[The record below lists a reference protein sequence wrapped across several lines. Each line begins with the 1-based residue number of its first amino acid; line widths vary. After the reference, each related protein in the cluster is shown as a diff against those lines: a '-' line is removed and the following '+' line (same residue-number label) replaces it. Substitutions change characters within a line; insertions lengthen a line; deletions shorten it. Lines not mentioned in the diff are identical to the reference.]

1 MLFFIQWLPVE
12 KKALLTVVFITVL
25 LFSAIVVTQFATSGA
40 ATSFPTLKYTGHPII
55 SIHSPLDN
63 ETYSSNDVPLGF
75 TITRPEIGVSWITNW
90 TESSGEVLKNKLS
103 HVSIVIDEKL
113 YRTIEADNDLS
124 SPFSYYEN
132 LTNLEDGAHNLI
144 IIAYCDGLEVEI
156 HGAWARYLPYDV
168 SSDLIAFTVDATSPF
183 ISILSPENDSY
194 ESTGYPLDMTLNFTV
209 NEPVSQLTYSLDG
222 HTNVTVAGNTTLTG
236 LSIGVHNVT
245 VYATDNV
252 GNIGFETI
260 TFTIA
265 EPEPEP
271 FPTIIVVASIV
282 SVAVVGIGLLIYF
295 KKRKR

>member
-1 MLFFIQWLPVE
+1 VK
-12 KKALLTVVFITVL
+12 KKALFTAAFISVL
-25 LFSAIVVTQFATSGA
+25 LFSAIVVTQFAKSGA

-63 ETYSSNDVPLGF
+63 ETYSSNDVPLRF
-75 TITRPEIGVSWITNW
+75 TITRPEIGEMWITNW
-90 TESSGEVLKNKLS
+90 TEPSGEVLKNKLS

-124 SPFSYYEN
+124 SPFSCYEN

-168 SSDLIAFTVDATSPF
+168 SSDLIAFTVDATSPY
-183 ISILSPENDSY
+183 ISILSPENASY
-194 ESTGYPLDMTLNFTV
+194 ESTGYPLNFTV

-222 HTNVTVAGNTTLTG
+222 QKNVTIAGNTTLANLPYG
-236 LSIGVHNVT
+236 EHNVK

-252 GNIGFETI
+252 GNIGSSETI

-271 FPTIIVVASIV
+271 FPTTLVVAS
-282 SVAVVGIGLLIYF
+282 VVTVTVISIGLLVYF